1 MNRIKQGLGYL
12 DDDGDL
18 VVEQANIDRLGED
31 NVKRLETMYNRLKAE
46 TEFYSSQQ
54 VVFQSDRPYWA
65 DESYL
70 HRIWKRDAILEN
82 VEQFKQ
88 ILRRHIEEQL
98 ADSHSREGYIEI
110 RNSFA
115 MTEAERK
122 KEDKMHIQA
131 LLMQK

>member
-1 MNRIKQGLGYL
+1 
-12 DDDGDL
+12 
-18 VVEQANIDRLGED
+18 
-31 NVKRLETMYNRLKAE
+31 MYNRLKAE

-82 VEQFKQ
+82 EDEFKQ

-115 MTEAERK
+115 MTEAERIVYRTK
-122 KEDKMHIQA
+122 CTFRHC
-131 LLMQK
+131 